1 MDGWVDGGWVDGG
14 WMMDEWIVDGWMD
27 GWWMDGWVGGGWM
40 DDHTHGWMTR
50 WTDGYVDT
58 VPIESH
64 IQQGCRPPPQGLVGS
79 QGLHFLSWM

>member
-1 MDGWVDGGWVDGG
+1 MDGR
-14 WMMDEWIVDGWMD
+14 WMD
-27 GWWMDGWVGGGWM
+27 GWQMDGWVGDEWM
-40 DDHTHGWMTR
+40 DDYTHGWMTR

-64 IQQGCRPPPQGLVGS
+64 IQQSFRPLLPGLVGS